1 MTIINTITIRY
12 DSVVD
17 FTPNGN
23 MVFTYFSGEDVKNV
37 RGTWSEGRNK
47 VLKMVIEK
55 TYKGRSSE
63 YTTQSIYIGV
73 NDIDNDS
80 INNVVFIG
88 GEICDESGD
97 NISDIDTAAGKFIL
111 SSGPTININMNE
123 KSDKRRMIRESNLV

>member
-1 MTIINTITIRY
+1 
-12 DSVVD
+12 
-17 FTPNGN
+17 
-23 MVFTYFSGEDVKNV
+23 
-37 RGTWSEGRNK
+37 
-47 VLKMVIEK
+47 MVIEK

-80 INNVVFIG
+80 ITTLFIG
-88 GEICDESGD
+88 GEICDEAGD

-111 SSGPTININMNE
+111 SSGPSININMNE